1 VPSRGLIEK
10 KTHQLLNQYA
20 KQIKSS
26 GIKISLISFSFLA
39 TLRNKKSSH
48 QTGFLINRKYLARVN
63 PSQVVAANLEIIKA
77 DHNFVSTQK
86 KRGRKVMV
94 WTVNEPEDL
103 ILCKKLGIDAVITD
117 YPARARLTLGYS

>member
-1 VPSRGLIEK
+1 MQSK
-10 KTHQLLNQYA
+10 LNQV
-20 KQIKSS
+20 

-39 TLRNKKSSH
+39 TLRNKKSSY
-48 QTGFLINRKYLARVN
+48 QTGFLINRKYLAGVN